1 MSKVALITGVT
12 GQDGSYLAE
21 LLLEKGYEVH
31 GIKRRAS
38 SFNTERVDHIYQDP
52 HSGNP
57 KFHLHYGD
65 LTDSSNLTRI
75 LQEVQP
81 DEVYNLGAM
90 SHVAVSFDSP
100 EYTADVDAIG
110 TLRLLEAIRFLGL
123 EKKTRFYQASTS
135 ELYGLV
141 QEIPQKE
148 STPFY
153 PRSPYAVAKLY
164 AYWIT
169 VNYRES
175 YGMYAC
181 NGILFNHESPRRGET
196 FVTRKITRAIANI
209 AQGLESCLYLGNMDS
224 LRDWGHAKDYVRM
237 QWMMLQQDKP
247 EDFVIATGVQYSVR
261 QFVEMAAAQLGIKL
275 RFEGEG
281 VNEKG
286 IVVSVTGHDAPGVK
300 PGDVMIAVDPRYFR
314 PAEVETLLGDPAKA
328 HEKLGWKPEIT
339 LRQMI
344 AGVLRM
350 KTQRIFGAGHRGMVG
365 SAIVRQLS
373 QRNNVE
379 LVLRTR
385 DQLNLLDASAVQAFF
400 AAERI
405 DQVYLAAAK
414 VGGIVANNTYP
425 ADFIYENMM
434 IESNIIHA
442 AHLHNV
448 NKLLFLGSSCIYPKQ
463 ATQPIAESELLQG
476 TLEPTNEP
484 YAIAKIAGIKL
495 CESYNRQ
502 YGRDYR
508 SVMPTNLYGPHDNF
522 HPSNSHVIPALLR
535 RFHEARGQ
543 NAPDVVVW
551 GSGTP
556 MREFLHVDDM
566 AAASIHV
573 MELAQEVLQ
582 EYTQPM
588 LSHINVGT
596 GVDCTIRELAQTIAE
611 VVGYKGRV
619 VFDASK
625 PDGTPRKLLDVTRL
639 HQLGWY
645 HEISLQAGLASTY
658 QWFLENQQRYR
669 G

>member
-1 MSKVALITGVT
+1 
-12 GQDGSYLAE
+12 
-21 LLLEKGYEVH
+21 
-31 GIKRRAS
+31 
-38 SFNTERVDHIYQDP
+38 
-52 HSGNP
+52 
-57 KFHLHYGD
+57 
-65 LTDSSNLTRI
+65 
-75 LQEVQP
+75 
-81 DEVYNLGAM
+81 
-90 SHVAVSFDSP
+90 
-100 EYTADVDAIG
+100 
-110 TLRLLEAIRFLGL
+110 
-123 EKKTRFYQASTS
+123 
-135 ELYGLV
+135 
-141 QEIPQKE
+141 
-148 STPFY
+148 
-153 PRSPYAVAKLY
+153 
-164 AYWIT
+164 
-169 VNYRES
+169 
-175 YGMYAC
+175 
-181 NGILFNHESPRRGET
+181 
-196 FVTRKITRAIANI
+196 
-209 AQGLESCLYLGNMDS
+209 
-224 LRDWGHAKDYVRM
+224 
-237 QWMMLQQDKP
+237 
-247 EDFVIATGVQYSVR
+247 
-261 QFVEMAAAQLGIKL
+261 
-275 RFEGEG
+275 
-281 VNEKG
+281 
-286 IVVSVTGHDAPGVK
+286 
-300 PGDVMIAVDPRYFR
+300 
-314 PAEVETLLGDPAKA
+314 
-328 HEKLGWKPEIT
+328 
-339 LRQMI
+339 
-344 AGVLRM
+344 M
-350 KTQRIFGAGHRGMVG
+350 KTQRIFVAGHRGMVG
-365 SAIVRQLS
+365 AAIVRQLS

-385 DQLNLLDASAVQAFF
+385 DQLNLLDAGAVQAFF
-400 AAERI
+400 ATEHI

-442 AHLHNV
+442 AHRHNV

-535 RFHEARGQ
+535 RFHEAREQ
-543 NAPDVVVW
+543 NTPDVVVW

-582 EYTQPM
+582 EYTRPM

-596 GVDCTIRELAQTIAE
+596 GVDCTIRELAQTIAQ

-645 HEISLQAGLASTY
+645 HEISLEAGLASTY